1 MTNQPYH
8 GRAPHVRGSETSW
21 NAARLMDEK
30 LNAWQDRVYRLI
42 WVRGDRG
49 ATDEELIDA
58 LKASP
63 STIRPRRVELRE
75 KGLIVDSG
83 KTRATRSGRKAVV
96 WIAKQN
102 QGPAQKQ
109 LF

>member
-1 MTNQPYH
+1 MADPYH
-8 GRAPHVRGSETSW
+8 GRAPHVRGSETSYD
-21 NAARLMDEK
+21 AARQMDDK

-63 STIRPRRVELRE
+63 STVRPRRVELRE
-75 KGLIVDSG
+75 KGLIVDSR
-83 KTRATRSGRKAVV
+83 KTRKTRSGRNAVV
-96 WIAKQN
+96 WVAKQN
-102 QGPAQKQ
+102 LGPSQGA
-109 LF
+109 LL